1 MGSDKSLLLVDGEA
15 LAARIGRLV
24 ASVADPVMEVGP
36 GRTGLSTVAERV
48 PGGGPFLAVLDG
60 WEVLERSVR
69 HPVVVVACDLPLL
82 DQAFLVWLATY
93 GSDRSVLPLLA
104 GEPQP
109 LCARWCPED
118 LDRMT
123 VLAARG
129 ARSFRHV
136 YDQLDVE
143 TPSAEAWQ
151 EVGLPDG
158 PDDLDTPEDIRRL
171 GLGGRVAPAGA
182 GSAPA
187 SDTGGWEGPTTTMEE

>member
-1 MGSDKSLLLVDGEA
+1 MA
-15 LAARIGRLV
+15 
-24 ASVADPVMEVGP
+24 
-36 GRTGLSTVAERV
+36 
-48 PGGGPFLAVLDG
+48 
-60 WEVLERSVR
+60 
-69 HPVVVVACDLPLL
+69 
-82 DQAFLVWLATY
+82 
-93 GSDRSVLPLLA
+93 
-104 GEPQP
+104 
-109 LCARWCPED
+109 
-118 LDRMT
+118 